1 MSQDTEPA
9 WKAVH
14 VAVDREIA
22 GDYEG
27 AEGALLEALS
37 RIRQRRAN
45 R

>member
-1 MSQDTEPA
+1 MSEDIEPA

-22 GDYEG
+22 GDLKG
-27 AEGALLEALS
+27 AEWALLEALS
-37 RIRQRRAN
+37 RIRQRRDS